1 LDKKNLQTLTVIDF
15 GIAKK
20 CKNCRLTTKT
30 GTVTITTIFQAYYVA
45 PEVLDGDYDDKCDLW
60 SSGVILYV
68 LLCGYPP
75 FYGENEKEILME
87 IKQGKLVFEGYI

>member
-1 LDKKNLQTLTVIDF
+1 
-15 GIAKK
+15 
-20 CKNCRLTTKT
+20 
-30 GTVTITTIFQAYYVA
+30 VA
-45 PEVLDGDYDDKCDLW
+45 PEVLDGDYDEKCDVW

-87 IKQGKLVFEGYI
+87 IKNGTL